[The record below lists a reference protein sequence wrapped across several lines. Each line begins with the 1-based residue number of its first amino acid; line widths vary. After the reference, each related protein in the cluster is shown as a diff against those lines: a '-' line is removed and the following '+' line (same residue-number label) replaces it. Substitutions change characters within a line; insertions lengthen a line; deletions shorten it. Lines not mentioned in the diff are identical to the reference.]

1 MTMSIARSIKALS
14 GLAGD
19 EGGSMTIEM
28 AILAPILVL
37 LALGSVDISRM
48 ISRQHE
54 LQAGITEAEAIAL
67 AANAGASTDTAGL
80 KSVLMQSLSLSS
92 SQVDVDKQYRCN
104 ADTSLVASANSCS
117 ANAIVST
124 YVKITLRDSYSPFWQ
139 RMGAVGTW
147 NYNIVR
153 TVQLS

>member
-1 MTMSIARSIKALS
+1 MTMPIAASIKALRN
-14 GLAGD
+14 LVGD
-19 EGGSMTIEM
+19 ERGSMVVEM

-54 LQAGITEAEAIAL
+54 LQAGVAEAEAIAL
-67 AANAGASTDTAGL
+67 VAKTGVDTTSL
-80 KSVLMQSLSLSS
+80 KSVLMQSLNLST

-104 ADTSLVASANSCS
+104 ADTSLVSSATSCS
-117 ANAIVST
+117 TNAVVST

-139 RMGAVGTW
+139 RIGAVGTW

-153 TVQLS
+153 MVQLS

>member
-1 MTMSIARSIKALS
+1 MIVWIAASIKAFRS
-14 GLAGD
+14 LAGD
-19 EGGSMTIEM
+19 KGGSMTIEM

-54 LQAGITEAEAIAL
+54 LQAGVAEAEAIAL
-67 AANAGASTDTAGL
+67 AANAGASSDTAGL
-80 KSVLMQSLSLSS
+80 KSVLMQSLNLSS

-104 ADTSLVASANSCS
+104 ADQTLVSSANNCA
-117 ANAIVST
+117 ANAVVST
-124 YVKITLRDSYSPFWQ
+124 YVKITLRDTYNPFWQ
-139 RMGAVGTW
+139 RIGAVGTW
-147 NYNIVR
+147 NYSIVR